1 MKDHSHPPASDTF
14 DLLCELMRRRSI
26 TPADDGCQQL
36 LAERLTPLGFHCES
50 MPFGD
55 VQNLWARRGN
65 SAPLFCF
72 AGHTDV
78 VPPGQDTQW
87 MSDPFLPE
95 VRDGFLYGRGAADMK
110 ASLAAFVTAL
120 DIFLARRPNHKG
132 SIALLIT
139 SDEEGRAR
147 DGTRRVVE
155 ALKNRGEQLDYCLVG
170 EPSSQATPG
179 DVIRVGRRGSLS
191 GELTIRGLQGHV
203 AYPDL
208 ASNPIATFAP
218 ALAELCAK
226 RWDNGN
232 ESFPPTSFQIVRLQA
247 DGGAVN
253 VIPGELRARFNFRYS
268 TVWHH
273 SELRNAV
280 ESLLKS
286 HGLDFQI
293 DWHLSGEPF
302 LTDGGPLVDAVVASI
317 EDVQELSPTLSTGGG
332 TSDGRFISPA
342 GADVVELGPV
352 NASIH
357 KVDEHIRVRDIGVL
371 VELYTGILERMLS

>member
-1 MKDHSHPPASDTF
+1 MTDHSQPRANGTF
-14 DLLCELMRRRSI
+14 EFLCELMRRRSI
-26 TPADDGCQQL
+26 TPDDAGCQQL
-36 LAERLTPLGFHCES
+36 LAERLTPLGFRCES

-55 VQNLWARRGN
+55 VQNLWARRGDA
-65 SAPLFCF
+65 APVFCF

-78 VPPGQDTQW
+78 VPPGQDSLWT
-87 MSDPFLPE
+87 SDPFAPV

-120 DIFLARRPNHKG
+120 EIFLARQPNHRG

-147 DGTRRVVE
+147 DGTRRVVD
-155 ALKNRGEQLDYCLVG
+155 ALKERGEKLDYCLVG
-170 EPSSQATPG
+170 EPSSQETPG

-191 GELTIRGLQGHV
+191 GELTVRGLQGHV

-208 ASNPIATFAP
+208 ASNPIALIAP
-218 ALAELCAK
+218 AMAELCAK

-232 ESFPPTSFQIVRLQA
+232 ENFPPTSFQFVRLHA

-273 SELRNAV
+273 NELRDEV
-280 ESLLKS
+280 ESLLRS
-286 HGLDFQI
+286 HGLDFQL

-302 LTDGGPLVDAVVASI
+302 LTEGGPLVDAVVASI
-317 EDVQELSPTLSTGGG
+317 EDVQGLSPTLSTGGG

-357 KVDEHIRVRDIGVL
+357 KIDEHVRVGDIEAL
-371 VELYTGILERMLS
+371 VDLYTGVLERMLS